1 MKLIAID
8 LKLQAKLK
16 VSIMIP
22 PTLWPSA
29 AWGSRQ
35 WTILRFECEKVFC
48 WELWWR
54 GPEWGWPGREPRP
67 GLGFLPWPVTQ
78 KYLSKPPLVVHI
90 SGNIVFLPLLSS
102 PTTLVTYEPNC
113 FSVRLIAQIFFL
125 CLNHS
130 KSDLKVHQ
138 TSNETFAQ
146 FILF

>member
-1 MKLIAID
+1 MGLARAGSPGQARPWLPALASNSKIS
-8 LKLQAKLK
+8 LQ
-16 VSIMIP
+16 
-22 PTLWPSA
+22 T
-29 AWGSRQ
+29 
-35 WTILRFECEKVFC
+35 
-48 WELWWR
+48 
-54 GPEWGWPGREPRP
+54 
-67 GLGFLPWPVTQ
+67 
-78 KYLSKPPLVVHI
+78 PLVVHI